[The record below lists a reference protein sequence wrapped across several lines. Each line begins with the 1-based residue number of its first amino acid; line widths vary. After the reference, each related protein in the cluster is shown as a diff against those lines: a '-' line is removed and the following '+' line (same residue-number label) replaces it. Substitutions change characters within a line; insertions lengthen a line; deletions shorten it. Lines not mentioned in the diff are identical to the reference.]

1 MIEKTH
7 PTEGGVIHDWV
18 NDQDFPQNALVFL
31 LGLKNRLKPLKRDI
45 LYSSGTLQATGN
57 PAPFPWIFP
66 WTTWLY
72 SFGTSWKRKRS

>member
-57 PAPFPWIFP
+57 PAPFPW
-66 WTTWLY
+66 TTWLY
-72 SFGTSWKRKRS
+72 SFRTSWKRKRS

>member
-18 NDQDFPQNALVFL
+18 NDQDFPKNALVFL

-45 LYSSGTLQATGN
+45 LYSSGTLRATGKT
-57 PAPFPWIFP
+57 APFPWIFP

-72 SFGTSWKRKRS
+72 SFRTSWKRKRS